1 MPLDSEQLRGAIL
14 DVFAKEPLAQDH
26 VFWQH
31 TKVLVTPN
39 VASHAPWSA
48 VIGQILENDHR
59 VQQGLALVNEVNVM
73 KGY

>member
-1 MPLDSEQLRGAIL
+1 M
-14 DVFAKEPLAQDH
+14 
-26 VFWQH
+26 
-31 TKVLVTPN
+31 TPH